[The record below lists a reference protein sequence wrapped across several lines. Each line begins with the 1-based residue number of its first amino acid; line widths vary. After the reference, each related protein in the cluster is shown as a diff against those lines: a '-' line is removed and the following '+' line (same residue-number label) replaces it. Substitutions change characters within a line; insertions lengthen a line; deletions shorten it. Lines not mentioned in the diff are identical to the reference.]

1 MEGIDKIKEKI
12 LEEANLQ
19 ARSNIEKAE
28 KEAAEIIKNAE
39 EQAAG
44 KKSREAD
51 KARIEAENKKSRL
64 IAAAQMETRKL
75 KLKAK
80 QEMIDEAFNKAI
92 SKLSTMPEDQY
103 IDILAD
109 MVVQGITTGTEEII
123 LPDKDRT
130 RFGNKFIDAVNK
142 RLKRKNING
151 KVSLSEEQKNIA
163 SGFIIKSGNIEI
175 NNSFESLIR
184 MERDN
189 LEPEVVKI
197 LFPGVS

>member
-12 LEEANLQ
+12 LEEANQQ
-19 ARSNIEKAE
+19 ACSIIDKAE
-28 KEAAEIIKNAE
+28 KEADEIIKNAE
-39 EQAAG
+39 EKAAG
-44 KKSREAD
+44 KKSQEAE
-51 KARIEAENKKSRL
+51 KARMEAENKKSRI
-64 IAAAQMETRKL
+64 IAAAHMETRKR

-80 QEMIDEAFNKAI
+80 QEMIDEAFNKAVN
-92 SKLSTMPEDQY
+92 KLSTMPEDQY
-103 IDILAD
+103 IDILAN
-109 MVVQGITTGTEEII
+109 MAVQAITTGTEEII
-123 LPDKDRT
+123 LPDKDR
-130 RFGNKFIDAVNK
+130 NKFGKKLIDAVNK
-142 RLKRKNING
+142 KLKGKGVAG
-151 KVSLSEEQKNIA
+151 KVSLSEESKNIT